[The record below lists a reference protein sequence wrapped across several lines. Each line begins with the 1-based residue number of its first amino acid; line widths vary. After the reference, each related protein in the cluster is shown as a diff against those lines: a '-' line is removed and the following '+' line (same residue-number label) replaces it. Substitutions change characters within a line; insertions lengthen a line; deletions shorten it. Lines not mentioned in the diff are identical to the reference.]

1 MKQGFFLSMMRVNE
15 VRANPTDE
23 KQPFETKL
31 AMNHLCLFSEGY
43 TVSRCPLFFHDKQ
56 FMYKLVGWYGT

>member
-1 MKQGFFLSMMRVNE
+1 MN
-15 VRANPTDE
+15 ATDE
-23 KQPFETKL
+23 KQLFETKL

-56 FMYKLVGWYGT
+56 FLYKLVGRYGT

>member
-31 AMNHLCLFSEGY
+31 AMNHL
-43 TVSRCPLFFHDKQ
+43 
-56 FMYKLVGWYGT
+56 